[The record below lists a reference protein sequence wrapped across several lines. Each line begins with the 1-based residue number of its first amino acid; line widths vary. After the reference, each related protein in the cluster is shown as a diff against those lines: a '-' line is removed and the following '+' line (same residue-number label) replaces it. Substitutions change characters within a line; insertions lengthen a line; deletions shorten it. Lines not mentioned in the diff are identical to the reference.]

1 MSAVPEVTGPL
12 TAGELLTEA
21 RSLLENPTREA
32 ISGWPRAVA
41 LLARMAL
48 ESSLDAYW
56 RTRVPGVPALDMRAQ
71 LGCAR
76 AYLGPTLA
84 GEISYAWSG
93 LSHATHHRPYEL
105 DPTVE
110 ELRALLTLVERMM
123 TTIAGPAAEGVD
135 R

>member
-1 MSAVPEVTGPL
+1 VSAAPTVNGPL
-12 TAGELLTEA
+12 TAGELLSEA
-21 RSLLENPTREA
+21 RSLLEKPTREA

-48 ESSLDAYW
+48 ESSLDTYW
-56 RTRVPGVPALDMRAQ
+56 RAWVPGVQALDMRAQ

-76 AYLGPTLA
+76 GYLGPALA

-110 ELRALLTLVERMM
+110 ELRALLLLVERALDA
-123 TTIAGPAAEGVD
+123 IALATGSTA
-135 R
+135 

>member
-1 MSAVPEVTGPL
+1 MSTTFVPLSP
-12 TAGELLTEA
+12 AELLDEA
-21 RSLLENPTREA
+21 QSLLENPTREA
-32 ISGWPRAVA
+32 VSGWPRAVA

-48 ESSLDAYW
+48 ESGLREYW
-56 RTRVPGVPALDMRAQ
+56 REREADIQWLNMRAQ

-110 ELRALLTLVERMM
+110 ELRALLM
-123 TTIAGPAAEGVD
+123 TTERVLDTIALASGAGG
-135 R
+135 

>member
-1 MSAVPEVTGPL
+1 MSAAPAITGPL
-12 TAGELLTEA
+12 TAGELLSEA

-48 ESSLDAYW
+48 ESSLDGYW
-56 RTRVPGVPALDMRAQ
+56 RARVPGVQALDMRAQ

-76 AYLGPTLA
+76 EFLGPTLA

-93 LSHATHHRPYEL
+93 LSHGTHHRPYEL

-110 ELRALLTLVERMM
+110 ELRALLLMVERAL
-123 TTIAGPAAEGVD
+123 TGIAVSKG
-135 R
+135 